1 VFPLVVFALQ
11 KRARMHLVD
20 TTEVTGAGP
29 RWAHAPEPTSIPATA
44 RAITIG
50 LARSTVVVIESR
62 DAQRDAPGEVLRTRH
77 VGMVRM
83 IASDGV
89 VVARRRLVSG
99 QGNGDVLISHL
110 LDEVR
115 AAVTAAPHL
124 VVGLVQDAGD
134 ATWAALQHGLRRL
147 ADEGAIHGWIEAVD
161 RGALRG
167 RLERTL
173 CVIEP
178 SALARDE
185 RLDHWDACLDAWDDA
200 IDGVTSFLRPH
211 RGRRAV
217 DAQLAYLEEHRARLR
232 YVALRRAGLNLRTP
246 REPDR
251 EELGYRPRMLR
262 AG

>member
-1 VFPLVVFALQ
+1 
-11 KRARMHLVD
+11 MHLVD

-29 RWAHAPEPTSIPATA
+29 RWAHLPEATAVPLTA
-44 RAITIG
+44 RAITIS
-50 LARSTVVVIESR
+50 LARTTVVVIESR
-62 DAQRDAPGEVLRTRH
+62 DAVRDTVGEVLRTRH

-83 IASDGV
+83 LASDGL
-89 VVARRRLVSG
+89 VVARRRLVSS
-99 QGNGDVLISHL
+99 QGNGDALISHL

-134 ATWAALQHGLRRL
+134 ATWGALQQGIRRL
-147 ADEGAIHGWIEAVD
+147 ADEGVIAGWSEAID

-178 SALARDE
+178 SAMAREE
-185 RLDHWDACLDAWDDA
+185 RLDHWDACLDAWDNA
-200 IDGVTSFLRPH
+200 IDGVASFLRQH
-211 RGRRAV
+211 REPTPRGAV
-217 DAQLAYLEEHRARLR
+217 IAAQLAFLAEHRDRLR
-232 YVALRRAGLNLRTP
+232 YVALRRAGLHLRTP
-246 REPDR
+246 HDQDR
-251 EELGYRPRMLR
+251 DDVGVRLRVRR